1 MLYFSYGSNMSI
13 KRLQQR
19 IPLATFVSIATLPG
33 HNLLF
38 HKIGQDSSAKC
49 DACKTGQPADTVIGV
64 VFEISTADK
73 RCLDQF
79 EGLGHGYNDKTVH
92 LIGTDGQKLEAITYY
107 ATRINSSLKPYHWYK
122 DHVVRGAAENGLPKA
137 YIQAIIDVE
146 SIADPEAD
154 RHERE
159 TAICRRRLYV

>member
-49 DACKTGQPADTVIGV
+49 DAHETGQTTDAVIGV
-64 VFEISTADK
+64 VFEISESDK
-73 RCLDQF
+73 TCLDRF
-79 EGLGHGYNDKTVH
+79 EGLGNGYDDKTVH
-92 LIGTDGQKLEAITYY
+92 LIGTDGLILQATTYY
-107 ATRINSSLKPYHWYK
+107 ATKINSSLKPFHWYK
-122 DHVVRGAAENGLPKA
+122 NHVVRGAMENGIPA
-137 YIQAIIDVE
+137 NYTQTIINVE
-146 SIADPEAD
+146 SITDPEVN
-154 RHERE
+154 RHKRE
-159 TAICRRRLYV
+159 TAIYQGQLYV

>member
-13 KRLQQR
+13 KRIQQR

-38 HKIGQDSSAKC
+38 HKVGQDSSAKC
-49 DACKTGQPADTVIGV
+49 DAHETGQPGDAVIGV
-64 VFEISTADK
+64 VFEISQSEK

-79 EGLGHGYNDKTVH
+79 EGLGHGYKDKTVQ
-92 LIGTDGQKLEAITYY
+92 LIGTDGLSLQATTYY
-107 ATRINSSLKPYHWYK
+107 ATKINTSLKPFHWYK
-122 DHVVRGAAENGLPKA
+122 NHVVRGAAENGLPED
-137 YIQAIIDVE
+137 YIQAIINVE
-146 SIADPEAD
+146 SIADPKPD

-159 TAICRRRLYV
+159 TLIYRVQRYV

>member
-19 IPLATFVSIATLPG
+19 IPLATFVSIATLPC
-33 HNLLF
+33 HSLLF

-49 DACKTGQPADTVIGV
+49 DARKTGQTADTVIGV
-64 VFEISTADK
+64 VFEISKADK
-73 RCLDQF
+73 RCLDKF
-79 EGLGHGYNDKTVH
+79 EGLGRGYNDKTVE
-92 LIGTDGQKLEAITYY
+92 LIGADGRELQATTYY
-107 ATRINSSLKPYHWYK
+107 ATKINAVLKPFHWYK
-122 DHVVRGAAENGLPKA
+122 NHVVRGAEENDIPAK

-146 SIADPEAD
+146 SMADPEVD

-159 TAICRRRLYV
+159 TAIYR

>member
-13 KRLQQR
+13 KRLQHR

-49 DACKTGQPADTVIGV
+49 DAHETGQTADAVIGV
-64 VFEISTADK
+64 VFEISESDK
-73 RCLDQF
+73 KCLDRF
-79 EGLGHGYNDKTVH
+79 EGLGNGYDEKTVQ
-92 LIGTDGQKLEAITYY
+92 LIGTDGLSLQAKTYY
-107 ATRINSSLKPYHWYK
+107 ATKINSSLKPFHWYK
-122 DHVVRGAAENGLPKA
+122 EHVVRGATENGFPA
-137 YIQAIIDVE
+137 GYIQAIVDVE
-146 SIADPEAD
+146 SITDPEPD

-159 TAICRRRLYV
+159 TVIYRRQLYV